1 MIVIVDYN
9 VGNIGSIL
17 NMLKKIGVQGDITS
31 DIKKIESADKIIL
44 PGVGSFDTGMEN
56 LKNLNLIDVLNEKV
70 ITRKTP
76 VLGICLGM
84 QLLTQSSEEGLLKGL
99 GWIEGSV
106 KRFSLENFTELKV
119 PHMGWDYV
127 KIQKGSSLFTEMYD
141 EPKFYFVHSYY
152 VSPANFSDILTTTN
166 YGVDFCSALENGN
179 IFGVQ
184 FHPEKSHKYGMKL
197 LKNFADL

>member
-1 MIVIVDYN
+1 
-9 VGNIGSIL
+9 
-17 NMLKKIGVQGDITS
+17 MLKKIGVQGDITS
-31 DIKKIESADKIIL
+31 DIYKIESADKIIL

-56 LKNLNLIDVLNEKV
+56 LKNLGLLEVLNEKV
-70 ITRKTP
+70 QVKKTP

-84 QLLTQSSEEGLLKGL
+84 QLLTKGSEEGFLPGL
-99 GWIEGSV
+99 GWIDGDV
-106 KRFSLENFTELKV
+106 KKFALDAFQDLKV

-127 KIQKGSSLFTEMYD
+127 SVKKESLLFKEMYE

-152 VSPANFSDILTTTN
+152 VSPAKTSDILTTTN
-166 YGVDFCSALENGN
+166 YGIEFCSALENGN
-179 IFGVQ
+179 IFGAQ

>member
-1 MIVIVDYN
+1 MIVIIDYN

-31 DIKKIESADKIIL
+31 DINKIESADKIIL

-56 LKNLNLIDVLNEKV
+56 LKNLGLLEVLNEKV
-70 ITRKTP
+70 QIKKTP

-84 QLLTQSSEEGLLKGL
+84 QLLTKGSEEGFLPGL
-99 GWIEGSV
+99 GWIDGDV
-106 KRFSLENFTELKV
+106 KKFALDAFQDLKV

-127 KIQKGSSLFTEMYD
+127 SVKKESLLFKEMYE

-152 VSPANFSDILTTTN
+152 VSPAKTSDILTTTN
-166 YGVDFCSALENGN
+166 YGIEFCSALENGN
-179 IFGVQ
+179 IFGAQ

>member
-1 MIVIVDYN
+1 MIVIIDYN

-31 DIKKIESADKIIL
+31 DISKIESADKIIL

-56 LKNLNLIDVLNEKV
+56 LKNLGLLEVLNKKV
-70 ITRKTP
+70 LVQKTP

-84 QLLTQSSEEGLLKGL
+84 QLLTKGSEEGSLPGL
-99 GWIEGSV
+99 GWIDGCV
-106 KRFSLENFTELKV
+106 KRFALDAFPDLKV

-127 KIQKGSSLFTEMYD
+127 SVKKESLLFKDMYE

-152 VSPANFSDILTTTN
+152 VSPTNASDVLTTTN
-166 YGVDFCSALENGN
+166 YGLEFCSSLENGN
-179 IFGVQ
+179 IFGAQ